1 MLHGSMVSVVHSG
14 KWCSYIVHII
24 HMCTSY
30 VHEMKLCM
38 QYLLSFIIHHT
49 HKQHIIIF
57 PPSSNTLRY
66 ASGATIQVLLFGV
79 LAISLKDIAPSA
91 HTMCEIV
98 RARWGKSAH
107 ITFLF
112 FAFCAN
118 IIVTSMLLLG
128 GAATVEALTGM
139 KYELASFLIP
149 WGVIL
154 YTSTGGLKATFMAS
168 YLHTMIIFAVL
179 ITMITIVYIKVRE
192 DDVML

>member
-1 MLHGSMVSVVHSG
+1 MSSQIFLFDKKRCVTAHDPLFFH
-14 KWCSYIVHII
+14 CNYL
-24 HMCTSY
+24 TY
-30 VHEMKLCM
+30 VT
-38 QYLLSFIIHHT
+38 LSFHSQSALIHISTT
-49 HKQHIIIF
+49 HHL
-57 PPSSNTLRY
+57 LRY

-98 RARWGKSAH
+98 RARWGKGAH

-149 WGVIL
+149 WGGKFDHI
-154 YTSTGGLKATFMAS
+154 TC
-168 YLHTMIIFAVL
+168 TML
-179 ITMITIVYIKVRE
+179 
-192 DDVML
+192 

>member
-1 MLHGSMVSVVHSG
+1 
-14 KWCSYIVHII
+14 
-24 HMCTSY
+24 
-30 VHEMKLCM
+30 MKL
-38 QYLLSFIIHHT
+38 YISHASHIFYYSSILTNSSHH
-49 HKQHIIIF
+49 I
-57 PPSSNTLRY
+57 PSLFKTLRY

>member
-1 MLHGSMVSVVHSG
+1 
-14 KWCSYIVHII
+14 
-24 HMCTSY
+24 
-30 VHEMKLCM
+30 
-38 QYLLSFIIHHT
+38 
-49 HKQHIIIF
+49 
-57 PPSSNTLRY
+57 
-66 ASGATIQVLLFGV
+66 
-79 LAISLKDIAPSA
+79 
-91 HTMCEIV
+91 MCEIV

-179 ITMITIVYIKVRE
+179 ITMITIVYIKVRG
-192 DDVML
+192 DDDLF